1 MNKDQPPLDNGLLV
15 VGFTL
20 GVVVGG
26 VFALFKA
33 PGTGRR
39 LRQQI
44 ADSGGN
50 LRKQIESVVPSDPV
64 AESLAEGKA
73 AARRRRDELGLPS
86 AT

>member
-1 MNKDQPPLDNGLLV
+1 MTNEQPPLDNGLLV

-20 GVVVGG
+20 GMVVGG
-26 VFALFKA
+26 IFALFKA
-33 PGTGRR
+33 PGTGRK

-44 ADSGGN
+44 ADSGGT
-50 LRKQIESVVPSDPV
+50 LREKIESVVPADPV

-86 AT
+86 GT